1 MIKNLN
7 SLSLQP
13 YGTALTQDPD
23 RSEWEQARSTVALS
37 QEQSFGW
44 ACTGDTWLWPEKG
57 MAVLSLSA
65 DGENYQDFYLDKPV
79 ILRGGVSFHLT
90 AFQSQAAVAI
100 AAPTMPVV
108 LTPCAPIQHLYMS
121 RRLNIERIYT
131 FFYQEKEP
139 GFLFSGESHEATE
152 LFYVD
157 SGSLHCVVD
166 GRDHILKQG
175 ELMLF
180 APDQWH
186 MQYADMDV
194 SPKFIT
200 LAFDGGDYDLS
211 RLYDQKFAASHRVVE
226 LLQQMLREQE
236 REDPLSEDMLIS
248 LLSLMLLQLLRHC
261 DAPAERLRSA
271 HGLNN
276 ENDIIRRA
284 QQYISTHVRSRLT
297 VPLVA
302 QHAAVSPSYL
312 TALFHKHLQISPG
325 EYIRRIKL
333 QESKQMIREGNMNFT
348 EIAQALHYSTIH
360 HFSRQFKEKFG
371 VTPSQ
376 FAKSIR

>member
-7 SLSLQP
+7 PLSLQP
-13 YGTALTQDPD
+13 YGML
-23 RSEWEQARSTVALS
+23 LS
-37 QEQSFGW
+37 QEPEQAGW
-44 ACTGDTWLWPEKG
+44 EQPRSSMALTEAHWQAWLCVGDTWLWPEKG

-65 DGENYQDFYLDKPV
+65 DGECYQDFYLDKPV
-79 ILRGGVSFHLT
+79 ILHAGVFYSLS
-90 AFQSQAAVAI
+90 AFQQAATVA
-100 AAPTMPVV
+100 AGAPT
-108 LTPCAPIQHLYMS
+108 APTELPPRSALHPLHITRKLDIH
-121 RRLNIERIYT
+121 RIYT
-131 FFYQEKEP
+131 FFYQEKER
-139 GFLFSGESHEATE
+139 GFLFSGESHAAAEV
-152 LFYVD
+152 FYVD
-157 SGSLHCVVD
+157 QGSLHCVVD
-166 GRDHILKQG
+166 GCDHLLSQG
-175 ELMLF
+175 ELMVF
-180 APDQWH
+180 APGQWH
-186 MQYADMDV
+186 MQYAEMEV
-194 SPKFIT
+194 APKFIT
-200 LAFDGGDYDLS
+200 LAFDAGDYELS
-211 RLYDQKFAASHRVVE
+211 KLYNRKFQASHRVVE

-236 REDPLSEDMLIS
+236 REDTLSGDMLIN
-248 LLSLMLLQLLRHC
+248 LLSLMLLQLLRVS

-276 ENDIIRRA
+276 ENEIIRRA
-284 QQYISTHVRSRLT
+284 QQYISKNVRSRLT

-348 EIAQALHYSTIH
+348 EIAEALHYSTIH